1 MIKNLTWKFSE
12 RIITQL
18 ISLTVSILLARL
30 LEPSFYGT
38 ISVMMAVITIAEL
51 FVCDGL
57 ATALIQKKDTDE
69 LDYSTALSANILL
82 SVVLYFFLFLSFPL
96 FAHVFHIDSH
106 YALIFRVL
114 CLRIFFYSVHSVQQ
128 AYIARNMMFRKLFY
142 ASFLGTLISS
152 VLAVFLAYSDIGI
165 WTLVFQNLSSIIF
178 VTIILQF
185 IIRRTPAPGFS
196 SERLVSLYQYSSG
209 ILKTTLLI
217 QSFEQFLSLLIG
229 RCYSETELAFYDKG
243 KHFPYLVVS
252 NINSSIVSV
261 LFPRLASEQNNT
273 EKMKYLT
280 GQYLR
285 FSSFL
290 ICPIMLELTAVAEPF
305 IHIFLTDKWLPCVPL
320 LQGFCINYLFYP
332 LHSANN
338 QATKALGE
346 SRICF
351 RVELIKKAITLIAV
365 LICICFSTK
374 AAVYGLALC
383 SALGCIVDGY
393 PNSLLIDY
401 SLREQIRDFISP
413 FVMSLVMAAAV
424 YFLGWLPI
432 GETLRLFI
440 QVASGVII
448 YLFLSVIT
456 GNKEFRFICQNI
468 RDLF

>member
-1 MIKNLTWKFSE
+1 
-12 RIITQL
+12 
-18 ISLTVSILLARL
+18 
-30 LEPSFYGT
+30 
-38 ISVMMAVITIAEL
+38 
-51 FVCDGL
+51 
-57 ATALIQKKDTDE
+57 
-69 LDYSTALSANILL
+69 
-82 SVVLYFFLFLSFPL
+82 
-96 FAHVFHIDSH
+96 
-106 YALIFRVL
+106 
-114 CLRIFFYSVHSVQQ
+114 
-128 AYIARNMMFRKLFY
+128 
-142 ASFLGTLISS
+142 
-152 VLAVFLAYSDIGI
+152 
-165 WTLVFQNLSSIIF
+165 
-178 VTIILQF
+178 
-185 IIRRTPAPGFS
+185 
-196 SERLVSLYQYSSG
+196 
-209 ILKTTLLI
+209 
-217 QSFEQFLSLLIG
+217 
-229 RCYSETELAFYDKG
+229 
-243 KHFPYLVVS
+243 
-252 NINSSIVSV
+252 
-261 LFPRLASEQNNT
+261 
-273 EKMKYLT
+273 
-280 GQYLR
+280 
-285 FSSFL
+285 
-290 ICPIMLELTAVAEPF
+290 MLELTAVAEPF